1 MTEVFEL
8 AAFTVQEGHEKALL
22 AERAAMIA
30 ALRRAFPGLKSAWL
44 TGREDGSWLDVIQW
58 RSRDDAEYSAAHA
71 TEVPEAAAWFTHI
84 DESRGIEHL
93 QVLSDDG

>member
-8 AAFTVQEGHEKALL
+8 AAFTAREGHQRALL

-30 ALRRAFPGLKSAWL
+30 AMRRAFPGLKSAWL
-44 TGREDGSWLDVIQW
+44 TQRQDGSWLDVILW
-58 RSRDDAEYSAAHA
+58 GNRDDAEYSAAHV

-84 DESRGIEHL
+84 DESRGTEHL
-93 QVLSDDG
+93 QVLTTD

>member
-8 AAFTVQEGHEKALL
+8 AAFTAREGHQRALL

-30 ALRRAFPGLKSAWL
+30 AMRRAFPGLKSAWL
-44 TGREDGSWLDVIQW
+44 TQRQDGSWLDVILW
-58 RSRDDAEYSAAHA
+58 GNRDDAEYSAAHV

-84 DESRGIEHL
+84 DEPRGIEHL
-93 QVLSDDG
+93 HVLTTD

>member
-8 AAFTVQEGHEKALL
+8 AAFTSREGHERALL

-30 ALRRAFPGLKSAWL
+30 AMRRAFPGLKSAWL
-44 TGREDGSWLDVIQW
+44 TQRQDGSWLDVILW
-58 RSRDDAEYSAAHA
+58 GSRDDAEYSAAHV

-84 DESRGIEHL
+84 EESRGIEHL
-93 QVLSDDG
+93 QVLTTD